1 MQKIKD
7 IIKIIIGIEVI
18 ALLGMLGIHLLMDM
32 ELKDMEIQSWVAIE
46 SFELDDYSICRY

>member
-18 ALLGMLGIHLLMDM
+18 ALLAMLGIHLLMDM
-32 ELKDMEIQSWVAIE
+32 ELKDMEIQQWIEIE
-46 SFELDDYSICRY
+46 SYELDD

>member
-18 ALLGMLGIHLLMDM
+18 ALLGMLGIHLLMDL
-32 ELKDMEIQSWVAIE
+32 ELKDMEIKSWVAIE
-46 SFELDDYSICRY
+46 SYELDD

>member
-18 ALLGMLGIHLLMDM
+18 ALLVVLGRIMVQEA
-32 ELKDMEIQSWVAIE
+32 ELRDMEITQWIE
-46 SFELDDYSICRY
+46 IASYEDND